1 MRFDAAAERLSRL
14 PTPLPA
20 PAAVMMPVVVGGSS
34 PRPPR
39 MPAPGRAGRPAAVL
53 VLLYPDA
60 LGEAR
65 VVLIE
70 RTTADGHHHS
80 GEVSFP
86 GGKAEPDDAD
96 AAATALREAT
106 EEVALDAGAA
116 GVRIVGRLDRMWI
129 PVSDFEVTPVVAL
142 AERPPRL
149 SASPLE
155 VARIVE
161 PPVARFLPDAPI
173 VMVERTIRDWP
184 LRYGS
189 YDLDG
194 LSVWGATARILSQLG
209 AVLASAAN
217 DGQPGSAMET
227 RTEG

>member
-1 MRFDAAAERLSRL
+1 MRFDAAADRLSAL
-14 PTPLPA
+14 PDPLPA
-20 PAAVMMPVVVGGSS
+20 PAAVMMPVIVGGAER
-34 PRPPR
+34 RPPR
-39 MPAPGRAGRPAAVL
+39 TPPPGRSARPAAVL
-53 VLLYPDA
+53 VLLYPDIQD
-60 LGEAR
+60 EAR

-70 RTTADGHHHS
+70 RTTGDGHHS

-86 GGKAEPDDAD
+86 GGKAEPEDAD
-96 AAATALREAT
+96 PAATALREAA
-106 EEVALDAGAA
+106 EEVALDAVAA
-116 GVRIVGRLDRMWI
+116 GVRVVGRLDRMWI
-129 PVSDFEVTPVVAL
+129 PVSDFEVTPILAL

-149 SASPLE
+149 APSPFE

-173 VMVERTIRDWP
+173 LMVERTIRDWP

-209 AVLASAAN
+209 AVLAL
-217 DGQPGSAMET
+217 GSGGAG
-227 RTEG
+227 RSPEGRATA

>member
-1 MRFDAAAERLSRL
+1 MRFDVAADRLSAL
-14 PTPLPA
+14 PDPLPE
-20 PAAVMMPVVVGGSS
+20 PAAVMMPVVVGESV
-34 PRPPR
+34 R
-39 MPAPGRAGRPAAVL
+39 MPAAPRTGRSGRPAAVL
-53 VLLYPDA
+53 VLLYPDPQ
-60 LGEAR
+60 GEAR

-70 RTTADGHHHS
+70 RTTGDGHHS

-86 GGKAEPDDAD
+86 GGKAEPEDAD
-96 AAATALREAT
+96 AAATALREAS
-106 EEVALDAGAA
+106 EEVALDAAAA
-116 GVRIVGRLDRMWI
+116 GVRVVGRLDRMWI

-149 SASPLE
+149 SPSPLE

-161 PPVARFLPDAPI
+161 PPVARFLPDAP
-173 VMVERTIRDWP
+173 VLMVERMIRDWP

-209 AVLASAAN
+209 AVLADPA
-217 DGQPGSAMET
+217 
-227 RTEG
+227 R